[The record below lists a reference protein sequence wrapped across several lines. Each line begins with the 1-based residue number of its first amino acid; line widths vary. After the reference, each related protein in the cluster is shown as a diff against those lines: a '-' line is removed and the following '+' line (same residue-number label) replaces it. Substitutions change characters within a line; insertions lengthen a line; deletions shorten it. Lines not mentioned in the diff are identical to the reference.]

1 MKKGLKIT
9 VWILTLLAVLLLAGL
24 VAIQSPVVQT
34 AVGKRIVER
43 IQKGTDA
50 TIRFKDISIRPTEA
64 ILLEG
69 LVVLDNK
76 PLIPGMD
83 TILFV
88 DNLSVKFSLRGLI
101 NGNGAYEIIP
111 LQFGSGRYQ
120 FTLMIAQKKGS
131 NRCSCAGTVMLNCRM
146 ANDDNCFLYPNQ
158 YVDYDADSPLVEKA
172 QEICRGL
179 TDPKEIAKA
188 ICGYVSNHFV
198 YDWLKAGMVKSGQ
211 AKGLLPDI
219 GTTWETKKGICQ
231 DLSAVL
237 CAMLRS
243 QGIPAKLAIGS
254 ADGSYHSWVVIIIDG
269 KTKRFDPSFS
279 ARSYKA
285 ERYY

>member
-1 MKKGLKIT
+1 MKVLRWFVCVVILIVLT
-9 VWILTLLAVLLLAGL
+9 VQGACSSNVHAFADAAT
-24 VAIQSPVVQT
+24 VVQT
-34 AVGKRIVER
+34 TYFPEAGGITKMADRLTVDYSHMDQGYVMVKAKKTEKRMQLKVNH
-43 IQKGTDA
+43 GSD
-50 TIRFKDISIRPTEA
+50 
-64 ILLEG
+64 
-69 LVVLDNK
+69 
-76 PLIPGMD
+76 
-83 TILFV
+83 
-88 DNLSVKFSLRGLI
+88 SVHYEI